1 VGEAAR
7 CSVVARPAT
16 VTVVLLEV
24 AEVKLASPVKV
35 AVMVLLPTGSVD
47 VLKTA
52 VPLFNVAVPSTA
64 PPLVKVTVF
73 PLVEML
79 PLVYGASVAES
90 VTWVPSDTEV
100 GEAVRF
106 NVDAIPEPLRL
117 TVVMGALA
125 LVVIASVPVAVAE
138 DVAVKLTVTVQDA
151 AAARK
156 LPQLLV

>member
-1 VGEAAR
+1 
-7 CSVVARPAT
+7 
-16 VTVVLLEV
+16 
-24 AEVKLASPVKV
+24 
-35 AVMVLLPTGSVD
+35 
-47 VLKTA
+47 
-52 VPLFNVAVPSTA
+52 
-64 PPLVKVTVF
+64 
-73 PLVEML
+73 
-79 PLVYGASVAES
+79 